1 MALID
6 QEIYNEELFQ
16 HVKNELESNKKKVLF
31 VDEME
36 LDESNEG
43 SQELYIL
50 HFTDSEIIEF
60 TGGSFW
66 TAIFPK
72 DSEGVS
78 AAMYDHP
85 RDYINPRYLEFKYI
99 YAAKIRCFKEKK
111 CFSNKDN
118 SLNYEINKGSFMDEI
133 NFRGNI
139 SNQHFIRLNYS
150 EWIYIYH

>member
-31 VDEME
+31 VDEIE

-66 TAIFPK
+66 TADRK
-72 DSEGVS
+72 SVV
-78 AAMYDHP
+78 
-85 RDYINPRYLEFKYI
+85 
-99 YAAKIRCFKEKK
+99 
-111 CFSNKDN
+111 
-118 SLNYEINKGSFMDEI
+118 
-133 NFRGNI
+133 
-139 SNQHFIRLNYS
+139 
-150 EWIYIYH
+150 